1 MNMTYIKTTNQ
12 MIAIEGKNIAF
23 REIGKGHSKLP
34 LVMLVHLAATMD
46 NWAKMAGIT

>member
-1 MNMTYIKTTNQ
+1 

-46 NWAKMAGIT
+46 NWAKTVGTI